1 MGRYQNS
8 GVGTGTLDIR
18 VLSQV
23 GHPMLPP
30 DTLVQFDD
38 VEDIQLGRGV
48 FDGMVL

>member
-38 VEDIQLGRGV
+38 D
-48 FDGMVL
+48 